1 MPDMPAPRSPA
12 YTPIT
17 LRDLETIPQI
27 ATMPEELRLQLRAVA
42 TVLPFRV
49 NRYVID
55 ELIDWSRVPDDPMYQ
70 LTFPQPGMLAEEHLG
85 AVVDLLRRRAPQSE
99 LAATVRT
106 IQASLNPHPAGQL
119 ALNVPTL
126 DGRALRGMQRKYR
139 ETVLF
144 FPAQGQTCHAYCTY
158 CFRWPQFVGDGDLK
172 FASREAD
179 ELVAYLRRHPEVSD
193 VLLTGG
199 DPLVM
204 RTAVLRRYI
213 EPLLAAELPGLTTL
227 RIGSKALAYWPQR
240 FFRDDDA
247 DDLMRLFAEVTARGI
262 QLAFMAHSS
271 HPRELATA
279 AAATAIQRLR
289 ATGAVIRSQAPLIR
303 RVNDDP
309 EVWAELWRL
318 QVRLGVVPY
327 YMFVERDTG
336 PKEYFK
342 VPLAR
347 AHAIFGDAL
356 RQVSGLCRT
365 VRGPSMSA
373 TPGKV
378 VVDGVL
384 DVAGQRSFVL
394 RVLQGRDPAWVGRTF
409 LAEYDER
416 AAWLDE
422 LRPAGGEQEFFYER
436 ALRERQ
442 GR

>member
-1 MPDMPAPRSPA
+1 MPAPRSSA
-12 YTPIT
+12 YKPLT
-17 LRDLETIPQI
+17 LRDLASIPQI
-27 ATMPEELRLQLRAVA
+27 AVMPEELRLQLLAVA
-42 TVLPFRV
+42 SVLPFRV
-49 NRYVID
+49 NRYVLD
-55 ELIDWSRVPDDPMYQ
+55 ELIDWTRVPDDPIYQ
-70 LTFPQPGMLAEEHLG
+70 LTFPQPGMLAADDL
-85 AVVDLLRRRAPQSE
+85 ARMVDLLRRAAPQAE
-99 LAATVRT
+99 VDAAARAV
-106 IQASLNPHPAGQL
+106 QSGLNPHPAGQL
-119 ALNVPTL
+119 ALNVPVHG
-126 DGRALRGMQRKYR
+126 GRALRGMQHKYR

-158 CFRWPQFVGDGDLK
+158 CFRWPQFVGHGDLK

-179 ELVAYLRRHPEVSD
+179 ELVDYLRCHPAVSD

-204 RTAVLRRYI
+204 RAAVLRRYI
-213 EPLLAAELPGLTTL
+213 EPLLAGDLPGLTTI

-240 FFRDDDA
+240 FLFDDDA
-247 DDLMRLFAEVTARGI
+247 EDLLRLFESVTSRGI
-262 QLAFMAHSS
+262 QLAFMAHAS
-271 HPRELATA
+271 HPRELETPA
-279 AAATAIQRLR
+279 AEAAVRRVR
-289 ATGAVIRSQAPLIR
+289 ATGAVIRCQAPLIR
-303 RVNDDP
+303 RVNDDAQ
-309 EVWAELWRL
+309 VWAELWRR
-318 QVRLGVVPY
+318 QVRLGMVPY

-347 AHAIFGDAL
+347 ALEIFGGAY

-378 VVDGVL
+378 LVDGVL
-384 DVAGQRSFVL
+384 DVGGRRSFVL

-409 LAEYDER
+409 LADYDEQ

-422 LRPAGGEQEFFYER
+422 LRPADGEPEFFYTR